1 MSCFVWGMRSLPVAV
16 LVAVGLLAGIAR
28 AEDAPPVTV
37 PPALEARP
45 QADKDLETAIGRA
58 IEDDQRVNAM
68 QTKIAVKGGHVTLTG
83 TARDVEEKEAAESL
97 VRRVSGVR
105 DVENQ
110 IQINRPGEPPPG
122 TSMIPEV
129 PAAH

>member
-1 MSCFVWGMRSLPVAV
+1 MRSLAATV
-16 LVAVGLLAGIAR
+16 LVAVGLVAGAAR
-28 AEDAPPVTV
+28 AQDVPPVTV

-45 QADKDLETAIGRA
+45 QADKDLEAAIGRA
-58 IEDDQRVNAM
+58 IEDDERVNAM
-68 QTKIAVKGGHVTLTG
+68 KTKVAVTSGRVTLTG
-83 TARDVEEKEAAESL
+83 TARDVEEKQAVEAL

-110 IQINRPGEPPPG
+110 IQISRPGEPPPG

>member
-1 MSCFVWGMRSLPVAV
+1 MSCFAWGMRSLAATV
-16 LVAVGLLAGIAR
+16 LVAIPLLAGVAR
-28 AEDAPPVTV
+28 AEDTPAVTV

-45 QADKDLETAIGRA
+45 QADKDLEAVIGKA
-58 IEDDQRVNAM
+58 IEDDDRVNAM
-68 QTKIAVKGGHVTLTG
+68 QTKVAVKGGHVTLTG

-122 TSMIPEV
+122 ASMIPEV
-129 PAAH
+129 PAR

>member
-1 MSCFVWGMRSLPVAV
+1 MSCSVWGMRSLPATILLATG
-16 LVAVGLLAGIAR
+16 LVAGVAR
-28 AEDAPPVTV
+28 AEDTPPVTV

-45 QADKDLETAIGRA
+45 QADKDLETTIGRA
-58 IEDDQRVNAM
+58 IEDDPRVNAM
-68 QTKIAVKGGHVTLTG
+68 QTKVAVKGGHVTLTG
-83 TARDVEEKEAAESL
+83 TARDVEEKEAAEAL

-110 IQINRPGEPPPG
+110 IQISRPGEPPPG

>member
-1 MSCFVWGMRSLPVAV
+1 MRSLQATLLLATG
-16 LVAVGLLAGIAR
+16 LVAGVAR
-28 AEDAPPVTV
+28 AEDTQPVAV

-45 QADKDLETAIGRA
+45 QADKDLEAAIGRA

-68 QTKIAVKGGHVTLTG
+68 QTKVGVKNGRVTLTG
-83 TARDVEEKEAAESL
+83 TARDVEEKEAAEAL

-122 TSMIPEV
+122 ASMIPEV
-129 PAAH
+129 PAH

>member
-1 MSCFVWGMRSLPVAV
+1 MRSLAAAV
-16 LVAVGLLAGIAR
+16 LIAAGILSGVAR
-28 AEDAPPVTV
+28 AEDTPPVTV

-45 QADKDLETAIGRA
+45 QTDKDLEAAIGRA

-68 QTKIAVKGGHVTLTG
+68 QTKIAVKGGRVTLTG

-122 TSMIPEV
+122 ASMIPEV

>member
-1 MSCFVWGMRSLPVAV
+1 MRQ
-16 LVAVGLLAGIAR
+16 LLATVLAAIGMVAGVAR
-28 AEDAPPVTV
+28 AEDTPPVTV

-45 QADKDLETAIGRA
+45 QADKDLETTIGRA

-68 QTKIAVKGGHVTLTG
+68 QTKVAVKGGHVTLTG
-83 TARDVEEKEAAESL
+83 TARDVEEKEAAEAL

-110 IQINRPGEPPPG
+110 IQISRPGEPPPG
-122 TSMIPEV
+122 ASMIPEV
-129 PAAH
+129 PAH

>member
-1 MSCFVWGMRSLPVAV
+1 MRSLPAT
-16 LVAVGLLAGIAR
+16 LLLAAGLLAAGLLAGIAH
-28 AEDAPPVTV
+28 AEDTPPVTV

-45 QADKDLETAIGRA
+45 QADKDLEAVIGNA

-68 QTKIAVKGGHVTLTG
+68 QTKVAVKGGRVTLTG
-83 TARDVEEKEAAESL
+83 SARDVEEKEAAESL

>member
-1 MSCFVWGMRSLPVAV
+1 MRSLPAMILLATG
-16 LVAVGLLAGIAR
+16 LVAGVAR
-28 AEDAPPVTV
+28 AEDTPPVMV
-37 PPALEARP
+37 PPPGEARP
-45 QADKDLETAIGRA
+45 QSDKDLEATIGRA

-68 QTKIAVKGGHVTLTG
+68 QTKVAVKGGRVTLTG
-83 TARDVEEKEAAESL
+83 TARDVDEKEAAEAL

>member
-1 MSCFVWGMRSLPVAV
+1 MRSLSATV
-16 LVAVGLLAGIAR
+16 LVAVALVAGIAR

-45 QADKDLETAIGRA
+45 QADQDLETAIGRA
-58 IEDDQRVNAM
+58 IENDQHVNAM
-68 QTKIAVKGGHVTLTG
+68 QTKVAVKGGHVTLTG
-83 TARDVEEKEAAESL
+83 TAKDIGEKEATEKL
-97 VRRVSGVR
+97 VRSVPGVR

-129 PAAH
+129 PAR

>member
-1 MSCFVWGMRSLPVAV
+1 MSCFEWGMRSLPITV
-16 LVAVGLLAGIAR
+16 LVAVGLAAGIAR
-28 AEDAPPVTV
+28 AEDAQPVTV

-45 QADKDLETAIGRA
+45 QADKDLEAAIGRA

-68 QTKIAVKGGHVTLTG
+68 QTKVAVKGGRVTLTG
-83 TARDVEEKEAAESL
+83 TARDVDEKEAAEAL

-110 IQINRPGEPPPG
+110 IQISRPGEPPPG

>member
-1 MSCFVWGMRSLPVAV
+1 MRSLAAAV
-16 LVAVGLLAGIAR
+16 LIAAGILSGVVR
-28 AEDAPPVTV
+28 AEDTPPVTV

-45 QADKDLETAIGRA
+45 QTDKDLEAAIGRA

-68 QTKIAVKGGHVTLTG
+68 QTKIAVKGGRVTLTG

-122 TSMIPEV
+122 ASMIPEV

>member
-1 MSCFVWGMRSLPVAV
+1 MSCFVWGMRSLPVTV

-122 TSMIPEV
+122 ASMIPEV

>member
-1 MSCFVWGMRSLPVAV
+1 MSCFVWGMRSLPATILLATG
-16 LVAVGLLAGIAR
+16 LVAGVAR
-28 AEDAPPVTV
+28 AEDTPPVTV
-37 PPALEARP
+37 PPALEERP
-45 QADKDLETAIGRA
+45 QADKDLETVIGRA

-68 QTKIAVKGGHVTLTG
+68 QTKVAVKGGHVTLTG
-83 TARDVEEKEAAESL
+83 TARDVEEKEAAEAL

-110 IQINRPGEPPPG
+110 IQISRPGEPPPG

>member
-1 MSCFVWGMRSLPVAV
+1 MRSLPAAV
-16 LVAVGLLAGIAR
+16 LVAAGILSGVAR
-28 AEDAPPVTV
+28 AEDTPPVTV

-45 QADKDLETAIGRA
+45 QADKDLEAAIGRA

-68 QTKIAVKGGHVTLTG
+68 QTKIAVKGGRVTLTG
-83 TARDVEEKEAAESL
+83 SARDVEEKEAAEAL

-122 TSMIPEV
+122 ASMIPEV
-129 PAAH
+129 PAPH

>member
-1 MSCFVWGMRSLPVAV
+1 MRSLPATILARDR
-16 LVAVGLLAGIAR
+16 LVAGVAR
-28 AEDAPPVTV
+28 AEDTPPVTV

-68 QTKIAVKGGHVTLTG
+68 QTKVAVKGGHVTLTG
-83 TARDVEEKEAAESL
+83 TARTSRRRRRPRRSCAACPGSATSRTRSRSA
-97 VRRVSGVR
+97 VPASPAR
-105 DVENQ
+105 DVDD
-110 IQINRPGEPPPG
+110 
-122 TSMIPEV
+122 PEV

>member
-1 MSCFVWGMRSLPVAV
+1 MSCFVRGMRSLPATV
-16 LVAVGLLAGIAR
+16 LVAIALGAGIAR
-28 AEDAPPVTV
+28 AEDPPPVTG
-37 PPALEARP
+37 PAALEARP
-45 QADKDLETAIGRA
+45 QADRDLEAAIGSA
-58 IEDDQRVNAM
+58 IENDQRVNAM
-68 QTKIAVKGGHVTLTG
+68 QTKVAVKDGRVTLTG
-83 TARDVEEKEAAESL
+83 TARDIDEKDAAEAL

-122 TSMIPEV
+122 ASMIPEV

>member
-1 MSCFVWGMRSLPVAV
+1 MRSLPAAV
-16 LVAVGLLAGIAR
+16 LVAAGILAGVAR
-28 AEDAPPVTV
+28 AEDTPPVTV

-45 QADKDLETAIGRA
+45 QADKDLEAAIGRA

-68 QTKIAVKGGHVTLTG
+68 QTKVAVKGGRVTLTG
-83 TARDVEEKEAAESL
+83 SARDVEEKEAAEAL

-105 DVENQ
+105 DVENR

-122 TSMIPEV
+122 ASMIPEV
-129 PAAH
+129 PAQH

>member
-1 MSCFVWGMRSLPVAV
+1 MSCFVWGMRSLPATILLATG
-16 LVAVGLLAGIAR
+16 LVAGVAR
-28 AEDAPPVTV
+28 AEDTPPVTV

-68 QTKIAVKGGHVTLTG
+68 QTKVAVKGGHVTLTG
-83 TARDVEEKEAAESL
+83 TARDVEEKEAAEAL

-105 DVENQ
+105 DVENR
-110 IQINRPGEPPPG
+110 ITISRPGEPPPG

-129 PAAH
+129 PAPH